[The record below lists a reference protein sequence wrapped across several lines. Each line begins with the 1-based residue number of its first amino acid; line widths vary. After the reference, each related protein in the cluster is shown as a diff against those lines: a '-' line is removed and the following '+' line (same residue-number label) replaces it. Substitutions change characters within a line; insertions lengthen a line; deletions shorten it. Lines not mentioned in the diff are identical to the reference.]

1 MTAGTEIKCITD
13 QDLLEFM
20 RWVRDRGGECVC
32 VDWEMKVL
40 KIIRGTSDEYEQI
53 KIWGPEEITLYSRD
67 GVLGIV
73 DTSHVESED
82 AEQKRRSELFRNPE
96 GDLLQLG
103 YEQDLRT
110 R

>member
-1 MTAGTEIKCITD
+1 MQAGTEIKCMTEEDMI
-13 QDLLEFM
+13 EVM
-20 RWVRDRGGECVC
+20 RYVRKRGGEIICK
-32 VDWEMKVL
+32 DWEMKVL
-40 KIIRGTSDEYEQI
+40 KVIRGTGS
-53 KIWGPEEITLYSRD
+53 EEKSMYNAD

-73 DTSHVESED
+73 DTSHAERED

>member
-40 KIIRGTSDEYEQI
+40 KIIRGTGNEKKTIYNA
-53 KIWGPEEITLYSRD
+53 D

-73 DTSHVESED
+73 DTSHAGSED
-82 AEQKRRSELFRNPE
+82 AEQARRCELFRNPE

>member
-1 MTAGTEIKCITD
+1 MTAGTEIKCMNEED
-13 QDLLEFM
+13 MLEIM
-20 RWVRDRGGECVC
+20 RYIRERGGEIICE
-32 VDWEMKVL
+32 DWEMKVL
-40 KIIRGTSDEYEQI
+40 KIIRGTENEKKTMYNA
-53 KIWGPEEITLYSRD
+53 D

-73 DTSHVESED
+73 DTSHAERED

>member
-1 MTAGTEIKCITD
+1 MTTGTEIRCMTEED
-13 QDLLEFM
+13 MLEVM
-20 RWVRDRGGECVC
+20 RYVRERGGEIICE
-32 VDWEMKVL
+32 DWEMKVL

-73 DTSHVESED
+73 DTSHIKCED
-82 AEQKRRSELFRNPE
+82 TEQKRRCELFRNPE
-96 GDLLQLG
+96 RDLLQLG